1 MRSMYINLRL
11 FKTDLSNYKEEE
23 EEEEEEQETEQEE
36 EQEEELSNWIL
47 TSCQRYRAKEEA
59 REKEDGEGKDE
70 ERRSKKIGGRME
82 GRKEASKQE
91 E

>member
-1 MRSMYINLRL
+1 MYINLRL

-23 EEEEEEQETEQEE
+23 
-36 EQEEELSNWIL
+36 
-47 TSCQRYRAKEEA
+47 
-59 REKEDGEGKDE
+59 
-70 ERRSKKIGGRME
+70 RSKKIGGRME